1 MPLTVLQLI
10 AEVGETLD
18 TFIDKVIAGTV
29 PGVHELLR
37 DHSARRAVKVVISM
51 MQNPC
56 GDELNKMAELCR
68 LLRT

>member
-1 MPLTVLQLI
+1 VPLTVLQLI
-10 AEVGETLD
+10 AKVGETLD

-37 DHSARRAVKVVISM
+37 DHSAQRAVKVVISM